1 MQETIYRFLMTISNS
16 VNASITII
24 SVVTGIISMAELFFG
39 IKKGEKNTIFIG
51 VTVIIVA
58 IAVIGMTTI
67 RRNLTEVPDVV
78 GKTYQDA
85 CNILSSHN
93 LNYTLVED
101 TGLYIIGQ
109 NPDAGTIV
117 DKKTTVELIAEEF
130 VPSSEE
136 NENSL
141 SVKIKC
147 ISVYAQNASGEYVPA
162 LYSDIEFSDDMRCL
176 LISEYNQYE
185 LVWIDQTFQIENI
198 VPGMYTL
205 NFSNSSGYVSDKVE
219 IPIFSDSQIEETL
232 IVKCTDDTKY
242 EEYQISLQSTTN
254 LSYMLVDN
262 DGNKTVEDTFQ
273 TDSSGTFYFRV
284 NWDLD
289 HDIHVHTLGGRHV
302 TLPFQKQYNG
312 AHFIN

>member
-1 MQETIYRFLMTISNS
+1 MQEIINKLLMAVSDTTN
-16 VNASITII
+16 NGITII
-24 SVVTGIISMAELFFG
+24 SIAVGVISFAQIIRG
-39 IKKGEKNTIFIG
+39 WGNGEKHGCFAWG
-51 VTVIIVA
+51 TVIIVA
-58 IAVIGMTTI
+58 IAVNGMTMI

-78 GKTYQDA
+78 WKTYQDA
-85 CNILSSHN
+85 CNILSSHE

-101 TGLYIIGQ
+101 TGLYIVGQ
-109 NPDAGTIV
+109 NPESGRIV
-117 DKKTTVELIAEEF
+117 DKKTTVELITEEF
-130 VPSSEE
+130 KSSSEE

-147 ISVYAQNASGEYVPA
+147 ISVYAQNVSGAYVPA
-162 LYSDIEFSDDMRCL
+162 FYSDIEFSDDMRCL
-176 LISEYNQYE
+176 LTSEYNQYE
-185 LVWIDQTFQIENI
+185 LVWVDQTFQTKNI
-198 VPGMYTL
+198 IPGMYTL
-205 NFSNSSGYVSDKVE
+205 FFSNSSGYVSDKVE
-219 IPIFSDSQIEETL
+219 FPIFYDTQTEETL

-242 EEYQISLQSTTN
+242 DEYQISFKSTTN

-289 HDIHVHTLGGRHV
+289 HDVHVHTLKGSHV
-302 TLPFQKQYNG
+302 TVPFQKQYNG